1 MEELEKLQKI
11 GAKEI
16 AAHTHMAVVKV
27 QKILEKDFGALK
39 DKATTMGLIKIL
51 QREYKVNLQEWVKE
65 YEQFFSE
72 SPQEATEEQ
81 KVAVDFKVMHENVS
95 SGTSKKS
102 IGLLVLLVIL
112 LVGIGAYVYFYLDLQ
127 TAQSP
132 QVVEE
137 EVTIKD
143 VQSAQDDN
151 ATQDNNASL
160 TSLTSTLD
168 SSASTPL
175 NTTDSNATS
184 LESDS
189 SNPQNQTPTKA
200 EIRPMSNVWVGIIY
214 LDNKHRVS
222 MMLNT
227 PLEIDTS
234 REQTILTGHGML
246 ELDFNGEKSSHRSA
260 ERMRFYV
267 NKEGQVQIINQ
278 AEYSRY
284 NGGLGW

>member
-81 KVAVDFKVMHENVS
+81 KVAVDFKVMHEETPSNN
-95 SGTSKKS
+95 SKKNT
-102 IGLLVLLVIL
+102 GLLVLLTIVL
-112 LVGIGAYVYFYLDLQ
+112 LGGIGVYVYFYLDLDLQ
-127 TAQSP
+127 TFETSKATNQNT
-132 QVVEE
+132 Q
-137 EVTIKD
+137 TI
-143 VQSAQDDN
+143 QEN
-151 ATQDNNASL
+151 TTIQDNN
-160 TSLTSTLD
+160 TSLTPLATTLD

-175 NTTDSNATS
+175 NTADSNATN

-189 SNPQNQTPTKA
+189 SNPQEQTPTKA

-214 LDNKHRVS
+214 LDNKQRVS

-278 AEYSRY
+278 AEYNRY

>member
-81 KVAVDFKVMHENVS
+81 KVAVDFKVMHEETPSNN
-95 SGTSKKS
+95 SKKNT
-102 IGLLVLLVIL
+102 GLLVLLTIVL
-112 LVGIGAYVYFYLDLQ
+112 LGGIGAYVYFYLDLDLQ
-127 TAQSP
+127 TFETSKATTQNT
-132 QVVEE
+132 Q
-137 EVTIKD
+137 TI
-143 VQSAQDDN
+143 QEN
-151 ATQDNNASL
+151 TTIQDNN
-160 TSLTSTLD
+160 TSLTPLATTLD

-175 NTTDSNATS
+175 NTADSNATS

-189 SNPQNQTPTKA
+189 SNPQEQTPTKA

-214 LDNKHRVS
+214 LDNKQRVS